1 MINEKNDFLTVSWL
15 SGLLSAEIFI
25 NTGEWGVQMPPLTS
39 ENSYFLRSGP
49 QGATLVM
56 WLLNST
62 ADELHA
68 ELLRCWKKINKKNI
82 TQIRLILI
90 QDSLILCWSIV
101 SLAAFCDTS
110 IMTAYK
116 LIHPVM
122 VLGSIW
128 RQDREARYWVLHSP
142 SPVALVLSV
151 GYEDTARQL
160 EMLQGLKKREARNY
174 TFCPI
179 LMKNRGR
186 NTTFSSFLLKYR
198 GQNYTNFPETRK
210 RWSKYSL
217 GLPQPWGIVGW
228 RDQWE
233 LPLF

>member
-1 MINEKNDFLTVSWL
+1 MLKKN
-15 SGLLSAEIFI
+15 
-25 NTGEWGVQMPPLTS
+25 
-39 ENSYFLRSGP
+39 
-49 QGATLVM
+49 
-56 WLLNST
+56 
-62 ADELHA
+62 
-68 ELLRCWKKINKKNI
+68 NKKNI
-82 TQIRLILI
+82 TQIQLVLI
-90 QDSLILCWSIV
+90 QDSLILCWGIV
-101 SLAAFCDTS
+101 SLAAFYDTS

-128 RQDREARYWVLHSP
+128 RQDRKARYWVLHSP

-160 EMLQGLKKREARNY
+160 EMLQGLKKRGARNY

-198 GQNYTNFPETRK
+198 GQNSRVKTIQIFQRPEKGGLNIVWDCLSHEGLWADEISGNYPCFRNTIDSLPACPEQHACPGAYRLGCA
-210 RWSKYSL
+210 RRMWNSL
-217 GLPQPWGIVGW
+217 GLLHVAGSMTSIGSVRGHFNIKTIFPDIGY
-228 RDQWE
+228 
-233 LPLF
+233 LL